1 MSDPKYYL
9 KVNLPPNFNDLDAE
23 VIKKELMTYMN
34 SRNQW
39 GALYGPKSSK
49 KGITIE
55 KVIYYIKTIVD
66 SECLRHSES
75 SDKNSKSFYLL
86 KIKPIA

>member
-23 VIKKELMTYMN
+23 VIKKELMTYIN

-39 GALYGPKSSK
+39 GALYGPKSTK
-49 KGITIE
+49 QGITID
-55 KVIYYIKTIVD
+55 KVIYRTNED
-66 SECLRHSES
+66 
-75 SDKNSKSFYLL
+75 
-86 KIKPIA
+86 

>member
-1 MSDPKYYL
+1 MNKPKYYL
-9 KVNLPPNFNDLDAE
+9 TVNLPPNFDDVDAE
-23 VIKKELMTYMN
+23 TIKTDLMTYIN

-55 KVIYYIKTIVD
+55 KVMYRNNED
-66 SECLRHSES
+66 
-75 SDKNSKSFYLL
+75 
-86 KIKPIA
+86 

>member
-1 MSDPKYYL
+1 MSNPKFYL
-9 KVNLPPNFNDLDAE
+9 KINLPPNFDDIDAE
-23 VIKKELMTYMN
+23 VIKKDLMTYMI

-55 KVIYYIKTIVD
+55 KVSYRTNED
-66 SECLRHSES
+66 
-75 SDKNSKSFYLL
+75 
-86 KIKPIA
+86 